1 LVTEVYSLLLFLV
14 ELVPAPILFVYVVR
28 RETPAFSLAALITR
42 PVNYLKAVPDILY
55 FPDPDLKRAV
65 QKP

>member
-1 LVTEVYSLLLFLV
+1 M